1 MAHAGLG
8 VVNRPGCNSQLSN
21 AFEVAVFV
29 RQLPTDMKRIFRS
42 DRLPLTSGSSGG
54 TGMYC
59 QNKNLHTCEHIV
71 YYFRWCASFG
81 AQITVSNRS
90 HTSLFMYACNVL
102 LCSVKSI
109 PPHMLSICWARVC
122 VGKHSRRMCVCVLRV
137 ERTCVNKVSVNLQF
151 GLYVIDFHKWVYQN
165 FL

>member
-21 AFEVAVFV
+21 AFEAAVFV

-54 TGMYC
+54 IGMYC

-81 AQITVSNRS
+81 AHITVSNRS

-102 LCSVKSI
+102 LCSIKSI
-109 PPHMLSICWARVC
+109 HPHSFLYAELVC
-122 VGKHSRRMCVCVLRV
+122 VCRKTFAQNVCVLRV